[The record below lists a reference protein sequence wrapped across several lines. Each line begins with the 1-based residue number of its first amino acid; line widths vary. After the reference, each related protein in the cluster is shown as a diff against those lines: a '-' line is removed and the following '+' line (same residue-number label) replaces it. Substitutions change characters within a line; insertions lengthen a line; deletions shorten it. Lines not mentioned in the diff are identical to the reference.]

1 MARCYRQ
8 VTPLGSEARG
18 RGRGGAC
25 YRQLTPLGSEGRA
38 VAGEGSAGCGFEPHL
53 QSGLSFTGGG
63 EELKCDCYLE

>member
-25 YRQLTPLGSEGRA
+25 YRQLTPLGSEGWGRGA
-38 VAGEGSAGCGFEPHL
+38 TAALSIGDPAGVRGEGR
-53 QSGLSFTGGG
+53 SGGRQRRVRL
-63 EELKCDCYLE
+63 